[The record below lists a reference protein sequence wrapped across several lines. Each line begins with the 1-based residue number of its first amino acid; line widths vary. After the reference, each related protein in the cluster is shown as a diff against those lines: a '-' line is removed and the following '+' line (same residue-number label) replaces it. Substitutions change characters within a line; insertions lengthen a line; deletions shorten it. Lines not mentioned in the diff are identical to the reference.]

1 MTRRG
6 ELRRIVP
13 LADTIYE
20 LERSGDFPRR
30 FSLTPRCV
38 AWDLGEVEAWIRER
52 RRASD
57 EGQSAT
63 GPDVH
68 LRRTRPVRRG

>member
-1 MTRRG
+1 M
-6 ELRRIVP
+6 P
-13 LADTIYE
+13 LADTTIYE

-30 FSLTPRCV
+30 FSLTLRCV
-38 AWDLGEVEAWIRER
+38 VWDLSEAEAWIRER
-52 RRASD
+52 IRASD

-68 LRRTRPVRRG
+68 LRRTRRIRRG